1 MTHAEQLVK
10 ALADFASMNEK
21 DRLAFER
28 EIIAAVDDTLDVGFA
43 AHRLNEIFTAEFG

>member
-1 MTHAEQLVK
+1 MTEAEKFVK
-10 ALADFASMNEK
+10 MLADFADMGEK

-28 EIIAAVDDTLDVGFA
+28 EIIAAVTETLDVGFA